1 MNEEDKEEVE
11 EKEYDI
17 EDCEKNSHN
26 REFFDQAIN
35 DKATWV
41 IAYADDVIKADKEL
55 ILKCAKIDGQVL
67 YYASENLRDDKEV
80 VLAAVSQKPLIV
92 KYASRRLRADID
104 VAKATLEHA
113 LKDRYFSEIKSYLEP
128 EVYEN
133 EEIKKILNPEE

>member
-1 MNEEDKEEVE
+1 MNEEEIE
-11 EKEYDI
+11 EKEYEI

-26 REFFDQAIN
+26 REFFEKAID

-41 IAYADDVIKADKEL
+41 IAYADDTIKANKEL

-67 YYASENLRDDKEV
+67 YYASQALRDDKEV

-104 VAKATLEHA
+104 IAKATLENS
-113 LKDRYFSEIKSYLEP
+113 LKDRYSSEIKSYLEP

-133 EEIKKILNPEE
+133 EEIKKILNPED

>member
-1 MNEEDKEEVE
+1 MNEEEIE
-11 EKEYDI
+11 EKEYEI

-26 REFFDQAIN
+26 REFFEQAIN

-41 IAYADDVIKADKEL
+41 IAYADDTIKADKEL
-55 ILKCAKIDGQVL
+55 ILKCAKLDGQVL
-67 YYASENLRDDKEV
+67 YYASEELRDDKEV

-104 VAKATLEHA
+104 IAKATLENS
-113 LKDRYFSEIKSYLEP
+113 LKDRYSSEIKSYLEP

-133 EEIKKILNPEE
+133 EEIKKILNPED

>member
-1 MNEEDKEEVE
+1 MEEKEYVVE

-17 EDCEKNSHN
+17 EDAQNNCHNISFFEK
-26 REFFDQAIN
+26 AID

-41 IAYADDVIKADKEL
+41 IAYADDTIKANKEL

-67 YYASENLRDDKEV
+67 YYASQALRDDKEV

-104 VAKATLEHA
+104 VAKATLENS
-113 LKDRYFSEIKSYLEP
+113 LKDRYSSEIKSYLEP

-133 EEIKKILNPEE
+133 EEIKKILNPED

>member
-1 MNEEDKEEVE
+1 MNEENIEEVE

-17 EDCEKNSHN
+17 EDCEANCHN
-26 REFFDQAIN
+26 RDFFDKAID

-41 IAYADDVIKADKEL
+41 IAYADDSIKSDKEL
-55 ILKCAKIDGQVL
+55 ILKCAKVDGQVL
-67 YYASENLRDDKEV
+67 YYASEALRDDKEV

-92 KYASRRLRADID
+92 KYASRRLRKDID
-104 VAKATLEHA
+104 VAKVTLENS
-113 LKDRYFSEIKSYLEP
+113 LKDRYFGEIKGYLEP